1 MNGPEVIEQEAGVRE
16 FDSSDKDLIWNT
28 LGSRQRVESK
38 IIDELVTDS
47 VEAIKAA
54 VIAKQWTNEKTR
66 IAVKAQ
72 HFIYHYLILWIFQN
86 QCPLTITMKQLLTIK
101 QNQWTYQ
108 K

>member
-54 VIAKQWTNEKTR
+54 VIAAMDERKTR

-72 HFIYHYLILWIFQN
+72 HFIYHYLIL
-86 QCPLTITMKQLLTIK
+86 
-101 QNQWTYQ
+101 
-108 K
+108 